1 MPFFDEITGF
11 INDSLKA
18 SSLNSK
24 KLQPAKF
31 YGLSTQIYKSVKD
44 KNTNNVEPYPAIV
57 DGTGAITVITPDDKY
72 SLQVYHKNL
81 SNAYSYEKESYG
93 DGYLMNADCDM
104 QMVVITNGK
113 ISGKTKEILEPVFIA
128 GMPQKL
134 SQELIT
140 GLGIYSCLITPAGS
154 NMDAMQVFRQE
165 YPKSNLFLTN
175 QMSMFL
181 IRYRIKLTFSQTC
194 IDKCL
199 CG

>member
-1 MPFFDEITGF
+1 MPFFDEITQF

-31 YGLSTQIYKSVKD
+31 YGLSTQVFKSVKD
-44 KNTNNVEPYPAIV
+44 KSNVEPYPAIV
-57 DGTGAITVITPDDKY
+57 DGSGAITMISPDDKY

-81 SNAYSYEKESYG
+81 SNSYSYEKESYG

-104 QMVVITNGK
+104 QMIVISNSK
-113 ISGKTKEILEPVFIA
+113 ISGKTKEVLEPLFIM
-128 GMPQKL
+128 GMTQKL
-134 SQELIT
+134 SQALVAS
-140 GLGIYSCLITPAGS
+140 LGIYSCLITPVGS

-165 YPKSNLFLTN
+165 YPKSNLFLTS

-181 IRYRIKLTFSQTC
+181 IRYRIKLTFSQAC
-194 IDKCL
+194 IEQCL

>member
-1 MPFFDEITGF
+1 MPFFDEITQF

-18 SSLNSK
+18 SSLNK
-24 KLQPAKF
+24 KNLQPALF
-31 YGLSTQIYKSVKD
+31 YGLSTQIFRSGKD
-44 KNTNNVEPYPAIV
+44 KNSNNVEPLPAIV
-57 DGTGAITVITPDDKY
+57 DGTGSITMIAPDDKY

-81 SNAYSYEKESYG
+81 GTSYSYEKESYG
-93 DGYLMNADCDM
+93 DGYLINADCDM
-104 QMVVITNGK
+104 QMVVISNSK

-140 GLGIYSCLITPAGS
+140 GLGIYSCLIAPAGS

-175 QMSMFL
+175 QMTMFL
-181 IRYRIKLTFSQTC
+181 IRYRIKLIFSQKC
-194 IDKCL
+194 INQCL